1 MSVGILVLLV
11 VMLILVGVQPVW
23 PHASRWG
30 NGPSVVVGFAL
41 AALVV
46 LFIAGHVSVLGRL

>member
-11 VMLILVGVQPVW
+11 VMLILVGVLPVW

-46 LFIAGHVSVLGRL
+46 LFMLGRM